1 MDASG
6 IRNNS
11 ILNAPHGR
19 RPVWPVP
26 PFHKIRFGL
35 RNQAREVAL
44 MKLFFLDYGV
54 LLVALLMMAYK
65 VFRDPDGDDSE

>member
-1 MDASG
+1 MHLMGAG
-6 IRNNS
+6 QF
-11 ILNAPHGR
+11 GR
-19 RPVWPVP
+19 CS
-26 PFHKIRFGL
+26 FHKIRFGL

-44 MKLFFLDYGV
+44 MKLFFLDYAV